1 MNLKNI
7 TADKLVALYRNHDLT
22 VSEVITNVYDE
33 IERTDGDIRAFI
45 SLCRDRAVEEAR
57 RMDVKIAAGEAL
69 ESMAGVPV
77 AIKDNMTIRD
87 MTTTCG
93 SSPETKYSLGIP
105 MRVPLIGRSRFL
117 TKSGTAV
124 SADVES
130 K

>member
-69 ESMAGVPV
+69 ESMAGEP
-77 AIKDNMTIRD
+77 AATKAHTTTRD
-87 MTTTCG
+87 MSTPFGATR
-93 SSPETKYSLGIP
+93 PENSIP
-105 MRVPLIGRSRFL
+105 AD
-117 TKSGTAV
+117 T
-124 SADVES
+124 SAAA
-130 K
+130 